1 MPYYRAPGRGGT
13 CSVVPLEPL
22 GSGWEPLIR
31 RALEALG
38 KNGVGNDGHPVLAR
52 YLDELV
58 RWNEKTDLTA
68 ARTSEELVDL
78 TVADAAVIATASFGN
93 VDAAASL
100 GTGDTGNTIDASL
113 EVPRARRAW
122 VDVGSG
128 AGAPGL
134 VLALLASE
142 SLRMTLVEPKDR
154 RVAFLRSIVGTLG
167 LSHVTVTRGRSDT
180 LPPHGWETAV
190 SRATLT
196 PPEWLREGARLA
208 RAEVWVLLARDEPP
222 ALPGFRVDSDIR
234 YEWPLTSA
242 PRRALRYV
250 AADSAK

>member
-1 MPYYRAPGRGGT
+1 M
-13 CSVVPLEPL
+13 PLEPL
-22 GSGWEPLIR
+22 GQRWDPLIR
-31 RALEALG
+31 RALESLA
-38 KNGVGNDGHPVLAR
+38 KNGVPTGPYPGPHPALAR
-52 YLDELV
+52 YLDEVV
-58 RWNEKTDLTA
+58 RWNAKTDLTA
-68 ARTSEELVDL
+68 ARTAEELVDVTL
-78 TVADAAVIATASFGN
+78 ADASVIAGASFGPSG
-93 VDAAASL
+93 APGEPSAAS
-100 GTGDTGNTIDASL
+100 S
-113 EVPRARRAW
+113 EMPRTRRAW

-134 VLALLASE
+134 VLALLLPD

-154 RVAFLRSIVGTLG
+154 RVAFLRSVVGTLG

-190 SRATLT
+190 SRATLP

-208 RAEVWVLLARDEPP
+208 RSEVWVLLARDEAPV
-222 ALPGFRVDSDIR
+222 LPGFRVESDIR

-250 AADSAK
+250 PEKSVM

>member
-1 MPYYRAPGRGGT
+1 M
-13 CSVVPLEPL
+13 PLEPL
-22 GSGWEPLIR
+22 GQKWDPLIR
-31 RALEALG
+31 RALEALAE
-38 KNGVGNDGHPVLAR
+38 NGVAALGR

-68 ARTSEELVDL
+68 ARTPEELVDL
-78 TVADAAVIATASFGN
+78 TLADAAVIARASFGPS
-93 VDAAASL
+93 DTEDPSL
-100 GTGDTGNTIDASL
+100 APSETS
-113 EVPRARRAW
+113 RRRRAW

-134 VLALLASE
+134 VLALLAPE

-190 SRATLT
+190 SRATLS

-208 RAEVWVLLARDEPP
+208 RSEVWVLLARDEPP
-222 ALPGFRVDSDIR
+222 ALPGFRVDTDIR

-250 AADSAK
+250 PAEAGK